1 MASTRSQGR
10 RKSAYGRG
18 RNANEYVYGNTARA
32 LRPVEVE
39 APAPRKLSN
48 TARKNRDKAAHM
60 NPAYVVFLT
69 LAMLVTGYVCIQYLQ
84 LQSDITNSTK
94 KISQLEIQ
102 LNNLK
107 AENDDT
113 ESRIKGAVDL
123 EEIKRRAMEE
133 LGMQYAREDQI
144 VTYEGDDTDYVRQY
158 ADIEN

>member
-1 MASTRSQGR
+1 MAATRSQGR
-10 RKSAYGRG
+10 RKSAYGGSR
-18 RNANEYVYGNTARA
+18 NEYIYGNTARA
-32 LRPVEVE
+32 LRPVEIE
-39 APAPRKLSN
+39 APPSRKLSN